1 MEQCVIS
8 YQQSTRNRGLFN
20 LIALIVVLS
29 IATYFAEFEEK
40 LASLKEATLTAQIF
54 VAFIAL
60 SMTLIITYLLVISV
74 RDVLLNSKFSLKL
87 YETYLV
93 FSEPNNWMNKSYKLD
108 YKDIVEIH
116 KEYWVGESNE
126 FYVKTRGG
134 KRYDLPN
141 LKDESAEHALD
152 HLSNNLKH
160 VKVVIDGSKNT

>member
-8 YQQSTRNRGLFN
+8 YQQSTINRGLFN
-20 LIALIVVLS
+20 LIALIVFLS
-29 IATYFAEFEEK
+29 SATYFAEFKAK

-54 VAFIAL
+54 VTIFAL
-60 SMTLIITYLLVISV
+60 CMALIITYLLVISI
-74 RDVLLNSKFSLKL
+74 RDVLLNSKFGLKL

-116 KEYWVGESNE
+116 KEYWGESNE

-134 KRYDLPN
+134 KRYDFPN
-141 LKDESAEHALD
+141 LKDESAEHALAY
-152 HLSNNLKH
+152 LSNNLKH